1 MPYYNAPMSESRNA
15 APNRRRTSL
24 AAVCGLAL
32 LAASSRGA
40 APLAGEGGG
49 QPGGDRPPNI
59 VIITADDLGWGDLGS
74 YGHPNIRTPHLDRMA
89 AEGQRWTSFYSQAPV
104 CSPSR
109 AALLTGRIHLRS
121 GLFGRRQGVFF
132 PDSHA
137 GLPAE
142 EITLAEALR
151 DAGYATGIVGKWH
164 LGHRPEY
171 LPTRHG
177 FDSWLGIPYSN
188 DMDWQVPSGPER
200 RAAMFDPRTDY
211 WHVPLRRDETVIERP
226 ADQHTVTRRY
236 AEEAVSFIESHRDRP
251 FFLYLPHTMPHMPL
265 FRSEDFRGRSSAG
278 VYGDVVEEIDRA
290 VGQVLETL
298 ERLDL
303 AERTLVVFTSDNGP
317 WISYR
322 THGGRPDPSGT
333 ARGRPSRAACACPA
347 CSGGRGR

>member
-1 MPYYNAPMSESRNA
+1 MSVSRNRI
-15 APNRRRTSL
+15 PTRRRLRL

-40 APLAGEGGG
+40 AHLAGESAG

-59 VIITADDLGWGDLGS
+59 VVITADDLGWGDLGS

-121 GLFGRRQGVFF
+121 GMFGRRQGVFF
-132 PDSHA
+132 PDSRA

-142 EITLAEALR
+142 ETTLAEALR

-188 DMDWQVPSGPER
+188 DMDWQVPGGPER

-211 WHVPLRRDETVIERP
+211 WHVPLMRDETVIERP
-226 ADQHTVTRRY
+226 ADQRTVTRRY
-236 AEEAVSFIESHRDRP
+236 AEEAVSFIEAHRDEP

-265 FRSEDFRGRSSAG
+265 FGRRTSGAGAAPASTATSSRRSTGRSGRSSRRSSASISRSG
-278 VYGDVVEEIDRA
+278 PSSCSRA
-290 VGQVLETL
+290 TTAPGSAT
-298 ERLDL
+298 RPT
-303 AERTLVVFTSDNGP
+303 A
-317 WISYR
+317 
-322 THGGRPDPSGT
+322 GRPAPSGT
-333 ARGRPSRAACACPA
+333 ARGRPSRAACGCPA